1 MIFDHY
7 LSYFVLVF
15 FVFFLLLGSEQLGLR
30 RQQKQHKLNIA
41 LLFGVTASQR
51 YFTQQINYNFFYL
64 CNIFSIFVDW
74 TPIIQKNKKISHI
87 PKKFSEIFDY
97 TQKIFWNIQILQP
110 HLKLKFFFFYAL
122 IIKVVHLP
130 LLQKKTKHQ
139 QYVSEVIA
147 APNFFAVL
155 KIFLL
160 TPTPHNY

>member
-1 MIFDHY
+1 MCNFFLFWKVYFINTNDIWSLFIIFC
-7 LSYFVLVF
+7 SCF
-15 FVFFLLLGSEQLGLR
+15 FCFFLLLGSEQLGLR

-130 LLQKKTKHQ
+130 LLQKK
-139 QYVSEVIA
+139 
-147 APNFFAVL
+147 PN
-155 KIFLL
+155 
-160 TPTPHNY
+160 TNSMYRE